1 MASKR
6 RASVVLG
13 ACLWLCSAIAW
24 AQPTPAQKETARA
37 LMAEGRELRE
47 QGDIAAAL
55 TRFSAADSIMN
66 VPTTGF
72 EVASTQAQLGQL
84 VEARETLRRVLAL
97 PQNPDDPEP
106 FNEARAKARA
116 LDQQLAGRIGSLR
129 FAPRGVADGALD
141 VVVDGER
148 VPRAVLGLPFR
159 VNPGTHQIV
168 ARSQGRE
175 LRRDVLV
182 AESQAIEVPLPF
194 DSDAKPAA
202 TPAAPSAS
210 AEEPAP
216 PPAADATAP
225 SERHGLPALAYAGAG
240 VGLVGLVVGGVAG
253 VSAISHKNAAK
264 KDCVGASC
272 PPSTWSDLDSA
283 RQMATVSTVGFV
295 AGLLGVAVA
304 GGALLLDKPAPTTR
318 AWNVSPEVG
327 PHGAHVTVAGRF

>member
-6 RASVVLG
+6 RASIALG
-13 ACLWLCSAIAW
+13 ACLWLCAGLAL
-24 AQPTPAQKETARA
+24 AQPTPAQKETARG

-47 QGDIAAAL
+47 QGDTAGAL

-97 PQNPDDPEP
+97 PQSPEDPEP
-106 FNEARAKARA
+106 FNEARSKARA
-116 LDQQLAGRIGSLR
+116 LDQQLAARIGSLR
-129 FAPRGVADGALD
+129 FTPSGASEGALD
-141 VVVDGER
+141 ISVDGER
-148 VPRAVLGLPFR
+148 VPRAVLSLPFR

-175 LRRDVLV
+175 LRREVLV

-194 DSDAKPAA
+194 DSDAKAN
-202 TPAAPSAS
+202 AAPPATAAA

-216 PPAADATAP
+216 PAPDAAPP
-225 SERHGLPALAYAGAG
+225 SEHHGLPPLVYAGGGIGLAG
-240 VGLVGLVVGGVAG
+240 IVVGSVAG
-253 VSAISHKNAAK
+253 ISAMSHKNAAK
-264 KDCVGASC
+264 KDCVASSC

-295 AGLLGVAVA
+295 VGALGVAVA
-304 GGALLLDKPAPTTR
+304 GGALLLDRPAPSNR
-318 AWNVSPEVG
+318 AWLISPDVG